1 MGVEHPET
9 GKSIKKPPQIQPMT
23 RTKGNLAGGSVGGD
37 EGADS
42 RDVLLA
48 FFTVKT

>member
-1 MGVEHPET
+1 M
-9 GKSIKKPPQIQPMT
+9 M
-23 RTKGNLAGGSVGGD
+23 RTKGDLVSGNVGGK

-48 FFTVKT
+48 FIL